1 VESDDERFWWKLIN
15 EWIII
20 FIFLAA
26 FIWYLTFTAAR
37 LDRLHH
43 RVETSWASLDA
54 LLQQRAAIAIE
65 IANLA
70 QADPATSI
78 VLTHSAYLAREAEIA
93 ERSDAE
99 QALTEAFAYL
109 YEDDL
114 FPMEHSGLSEKLT
127 AVNRKISA
135 AIGIHRES
143 VTATNAQRKRL
154 VVRIFRLSGSAPLP
168 VTYPFEDIA
177 L

>member
-1 VESDDERFWWKLIN
+1 MIN
-15 EWIII
+15 EWIFL

-26 FIWYLTFTAAR
+26 FIWYLTFTASR

-65 IANLA
+65 VANLA

-78 VLTHSAYLAREAEIA
+78 VLTHSAYLAREAEIS

-127 AVNRKISA
+127 AVNKKISA

-143 VTATNAQRKRL
+143 VVATKVQRNRW
-154 VVRIFRLSGSAPLP
+154 VVKLFRLAGTAPLP